1 MTRRVNFLML
11 KRLFEPTGELS
22 SPTASAC
29 QVKEV
34 LTDQRMG
41 RVMPALTRRA
51 DAAPQMESENPA
63 DKVFTGPEVISRDD
77 SHASSAEIQSVKS
90 RAFTQTR
97 PSGPSEA
104 PFLKRFCQLSLRRT
118 TLNCRTSLLAMCR
131 RQKQSMSRPLPSQ
144 VESSDHP
151 APAPGLC

>member
-1 MTRRVNFLML
+1 MTREVDFLML
-11 KRLFEPTGELS
+11 KRLFEHAGELS
-22 SPTASAC
+22 SLTASTC

-34 LTDQRMG
+34 LTDQRIG
-41 RVMPALTRRA
+41 PVMSALTQRA
-51 DAAPQMESENPA
+51 DTVPQMESENPA

-77 SHASSAEIQSVKS
+77 SHVSSAEIQSMKR

-131 RQKQSMSRPLPSQ
+131 RHKQSMSCPLQKQ
-144 VESSDHP
+144 VESSEHP
-151 APAPGLC
+151 PPAPGLC

>member
-1 MTRRVNFLML
+1 MTREVDFLML
-11 KRLFEPTGELS
+11 KTLFEHAGELS
-22 SPTASAC
+22 SLTASTC

-34 LTDQRMG
+34 LTDQRIG
-41 RVMPALTRRA
+41 PVMSALTRRA
-51 DAAPQMESENPA
+51 DTAPQMESENPA

-77 SHASSAEIQSVKS
+77 SHASSAEIQSIKR

-97 PSGPSEA
+97 PWGPSET

-118 TLNCRTSLLAMCR
+118 TINCRTSRLPVCR
-131 RQKQSMSRPLPSQ
+131 RHKQSMSRPLLKQ
-144 VESSDHP
+144 VESSEHR